1 MPKSRARLRLRYMTD
16 PNPEGTPGSTPPA
29 PTPPAT
35 FTQQQLNDIAA
46 SEKAQGRNAALR
58 EVSEKLGM
66 TVEDAAQVLA
76 AAKAADDANKSDAQR
91 DREAAAKEKAEAEA
105 EKAAAAADRHAA
117 RVERLL
123 GTAGAANVAVAARA
137 IDVAVGADDATV
149 TAAIEKLKTDAPGL
163 FGAAPTAP
171 HTDPSKPPAAPP
183 AKGTAA
189 ERAAAIAASRGY
201 TKPAA

>member
-29 PTPPAT
+29 PPAPRT
-35 FTQQQLNDIAA
+35 FTQDEVTAMMTR
-46 SEKAQGRNAALR
+46 EKADGRSAATR
-58 EVSEKLGM
+58 EIADKLGM
-66 TVEDAAQVLA
+66 SIDDATALLA
-76 AAKAADDANKSDAQR
+76 AAKAADDANKTQAQR
-91 DREAAAKEKAEAEA
+91 DAADAATAKADAEKIKAE
-105 EKAAAAADRHAA
+105 AAADRHAA

-137 IDVAVGADDATV
+137 IDVTVGADESTV

-163 FGAAPTAP
+163 FGAAPAAP
-171 HTDPSKPPAAPP
+171 HTDPSKPPATPP

-189 ERAAAIAASRGY
+189 ERAAAIAESRGY
-201 TKPAA
+201 PKPA